1 MGGAGSMSRHR
12 LALLLLAVAV
22 VVFAALVPAARRE
35 REAARQ
41 QYALARE
48 ERERLRVRLADLSR
62 RNSEDARA
70 PAADG
75 AGAVRMLR
83 EAVLRATHELPVS
96 SVEISVSG
104 TTSGAIAARGRF
116 AAVGGFTDVL
126 RLARRI
132 ASSSSGLLLERVS
145 FGEVREGVRLEAEAF
160 ILKEEP

>member
-1 MGGAGSMSRHR
+1 MVGAGPVSRHR
-12 LALLLLAVAV
+12 LALLLLAIAV
-22 VVFAALVPAARRE
+22 VVFAALVPTARRE
-35 REAARQ
+35 RDAARQ

-62 RNSEDARA
+62 RTSEDERA
-70 PAADG
+70 TAADG
-75 AGAVRMLR
+75 AGAIRMLR
-83 EAVLRATHELPVS
+83 QAVLRATHGLPVS

-104 TTSGAIAARGRF
+104 TARGAIAARGRF
-116 AAVGGFTDVL
+116 AAVGDFVDVL

-145 FGEVREGVRLEAEAF
+145 FGEVRGAVRLEAEAF